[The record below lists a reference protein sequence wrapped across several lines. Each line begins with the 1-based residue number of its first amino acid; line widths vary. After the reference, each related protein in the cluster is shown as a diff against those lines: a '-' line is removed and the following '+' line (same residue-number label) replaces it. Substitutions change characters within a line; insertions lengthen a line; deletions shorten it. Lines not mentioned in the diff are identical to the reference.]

1 MWAAQGGLFLFLA
14 AGAVAL
20 FAFLSVAAWT
30 GTQAAERKDRDRY
43 ALLKTLAE
51 SPADTAQRVLELL
64 REQEERERSR
74 KQREERKGYL
84 VGGGV
89 LLACGTGLSI
99 MVTTLGEKAGVWTV
113 GLIPML
119 IGLVLLAAGLLTKP
133 AR

>member
-1 MWAAQGGLFLFLA
+1 MWAAGGLFLFLA
-14 AGAVAL
+14 ACAVAL
-20 FAFLSVAAWT
+20 FSFLSVAAWA

-51 SPADTAQRVLELL
+51 NPADNAQRVLEML
-64 REQEERERSR
+64 REQEERDRSR
-74 KQREERKGYL
+74 KEREERKGYI

-99 MVTTLGEKAGVWTV
+99 MVTTLGERAGVWTV
-113 GLIPML
+113 GLIPGL
-119 IGLVLLAAGLLTKP
+119 IGLVLLTAGLLTKP